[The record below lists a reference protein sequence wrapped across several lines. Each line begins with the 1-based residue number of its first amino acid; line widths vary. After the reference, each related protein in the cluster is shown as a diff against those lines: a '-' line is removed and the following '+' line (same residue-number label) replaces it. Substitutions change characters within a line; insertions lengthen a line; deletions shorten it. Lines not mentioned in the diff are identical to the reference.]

1 MHHTNIG
8 NYSMTNQI
16 AKAKIVIVDDHPMMR
31 DGLTMRILSQSDLDV
46 CGQAATQDEALEL
59 VKDSNPDLVLID
71 ISLKSGN
78 GIELVKRIRLFNAT
92 TKMLIVSA
100 FQESL
105 YAECALRAGALG
117 YLNKQETNEKLIE
130 AIRTVLR
137 GETFVSPDTTQRLVS
152 KVLGK
157 KPLAN
162 HPLAALTDRELEIF
176 RLIGSG
182 LSTSE
187 IAHQLFVSTH
197 TVDTHRENLK
207 KKLGVKS
214 GAELNLKAIQSM
226 LESG

>member
-1 MHHTNIG
+1 
-8 NYSMTNQI
+8 MTDLT
-16 AKAKIVIVDDHPMMR
+16 AKTKIVIVDDHPMMR

-46 CGQAATQDEALEL
+46 CGQAATQDEAIEL

-78 GIELVKRIRLFNAT
+78 GIELVKRIRLLNTT

-105 YAECALRAGALG
+105 YAERALRAGALG

-137 GETFVSPDTTQRLVS
+137 GDTFVSPDTTQRLVS
-152 KVLGK
+152 QVLGK
-157 KPLAN
+157 KPLTN
-162 HPLAALTDRELEIF
+162 DPLAVLTDRELEIF
-176 RLIGSG
+176 RLIGAGFSA
-182 LSTSE
+182 SA

-207 KKLGVKS
+207 KKLGIKS
-214 GAELNLKAIQSM
+214 GAQLNLKAIHSM

>member
-8 NYSMTNQI
+8 YYSMTNQI

-46 CGQAATQDEALEL
+46 CGQAATQDEAIEL

-78 GIELVKRIRLFNAT
+78 GIELVKRIRLLKGT
-92 TKMLIVSA
+92 TKMLMVSA

-105 YAECALRAGALG
+105 YAERALRAGALG

-152 KVLGK
+152 QVLGK

-162 HPLAALTDRELEIF
+162 DPLAALTDRELEIF

-182 LSTSE
+182 LSTSA

-214 GAELNLKAIQSM
+214 GAELILKAIQSM

>member
-1 MHHTNIG
+1 
-8 NYSMTNQI
+8 MTSQM

-46 CGQAATQDEALEL
+46 CGQAATQDEAIEL
-59 VKDSNPDLVLID
+59 VQGSDPDLVLID
-71 ISLKSGN
+71 ISLKTGN
-78 GIELVKRIRLFNAT
+78 GIDLVKRIRLLNAT

-105 YAECALRAGALG
+105 YAERALRAGALG

-130 AIRTVLR
+130 AIRAVLR
-137 GETFVSPDTTQRLVS
+137 GDTFVSPDTTQRLVS
-152 KVLGK
+152 QVLGK
-157 KPLAN
+157 KPLTN
-162 HPLAALTDRELEIF
+162 DPLAVLTDRELEIF
-176 RLIGSG
+176 RLIGAG
-182 LSTSE
+182 LSTSA

-214 GAELNLKAIQSM
+214 GAELNFKAIQSM

>member
-1 MHHTNIG
+1 
-8 NYSMTNQI
+8 MTNQI

-105 YAECALRAGALG
+105 YAERALRAGALG

-152 KVLGK
+152 QVMGK
-157 KPLAN
+157 KPLA
-162 HPLAALTDRELEIF
+162 
-176 RLIGSG
+176 
-182 LSTSE
+182 
-187 IAHQLFVSTH
+187 
-197 TVDTHRENLK
+197 
-207 KKLGVKS
+207 
-214 GAELNLKAIQSM
+214 
-226 LESG
+226 

>member
-1 MHHTNIG
+1 M
-8 NYSMTNQI
+8 

-46 CGQAATQDEALEL
+46 CGQAATQDEAIEL
-59 VKDSNPDLVLID
+59 VQGSDPDLVLID

-78 GIELVKRIRLFNAT
+78 GIDLVKRIRLLNAT

-105 YAECALRAGALG
+105 YAERALRAGALG

-130 AIRTVLR
+130 AIRAVLR
-137 GETFVSPDTTQRLVS
+137 GDTFVSPDTTQRLVS
-152 KVLGK
+152 QVLGK
-157 KPLAN
+157 KPLTN
-162 HPLAALTDRELEIF
+162 DPLAVLTDRELEIF
-176 RLIGSG
+176 RLIGAG
-182 LSTSE
+182 LSTSA

-214 GAELNLKAIQSM
+214 GAELNFKAIQSM